1 MQGLFHIWWCQ
12 PTVNAVDPDGEAGVK
27 VDTWDYNNAGQ
38 VIAASYANEWQQ
50 LHAALTAMPV
60 HLKASDESGI
70 QGSPIFDPIGTNQA
84 IMNALVP
91 QGWHP
96 KVPILPP
103 FKVMGKDVDFAKNGV
118 LVEVQF
124 SNYPFLIN
132 NVLRSEMF
140 HKAQTVFHQ
149 QPTGVVIVVTKAKV
163 FPASQSTLYFEQA
176 KSHLDEL
183 AALNSFSVPVRLV
196 SLGVDAPSQ
205 IQAIWTQYTADRH
218 SRTVANQTL
227 RNFTVSV
234 PSPRGGR
241 SSIT

>member
-1 MQGLFHIWWCQ
+1 M
-12 PTVNAVDPDGEAGVK
+12 K
-27 VDTWDYNNAGQ
+27 VDIYDYNNAGQ
-38 VIAASYANEWQQ
+38 VINGSYWAEWQQ
-50 LHAALTAMPV
+50 LLNSLTAMPV

-70 QGSPIFDPIGTNQA
+70 QGSAIFDPIGTNQA

-91 QGWHP
+91 QGWQA
-96 KVPILPP
+96 KVPILAP

-140 HKAQTVFHQ
+140 HKSQTVFHQ
-149 QPTGVVIVVTKAKV
+149 RPTGVLIVVTKAKV
-163 FPASQSTLYFEQA
+163 FPASQSTLYYEQA
-176 KSHLDEL
+176 KSHLDKL
-183 AALNSFSVPVRLV
+183 AASNSFSVPVRLV

-205 IQAIWTQYTADRH
+205 IQAIWTQYAADRH
-218 SRTVANQTL
+218 SRTVANQTM
-227 RNFTVSV
+227 RTFTVSA
-234 PSPRGGR
+234 PTARGGR